1 MSMLEKKAHI
11 LYLKIRIPCEEK
23 RGIWQCTSAA
33 TGDAVTPVCV
43 SSLCV
48 ECLDQWEGRNRRLGK
63 QLVQAGIIGSALWQ
77 RFITCLSKCISERL
91 TSSTGALDCTAEKK
105 RQDTEEF
112 SELSE
117 KKKKLPRSWLT
128 WTTDVHQNGLGTPG
142 SKQVL
147 FKLNCVSKNP
157 GNGGEYCAWPPWGWY

>member
-1 MSMLEKKAHI
+1 MRGEK
-11 LYLKIRIPCEEK
+11 
-23 RGIWQCTSAA
+23 
-33 TGDAVTPVCV
+33 GDLTVQGCSDGRCSHSSV

-77 RFITCLSKCISERL
+77 RFITCLSKRISERL
-91 TSSTGALDCTAEKK
+91 TSSTGALDCTAEKTGK
-105 RQDTEEF
+105 ALKNLVNSRK
-112 SELSE
+112 